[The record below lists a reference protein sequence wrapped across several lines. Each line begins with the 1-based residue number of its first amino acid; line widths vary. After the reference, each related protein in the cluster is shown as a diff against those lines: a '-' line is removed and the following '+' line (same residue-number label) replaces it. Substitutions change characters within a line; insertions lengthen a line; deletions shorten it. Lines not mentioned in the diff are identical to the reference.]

1 MNYTM
6 LDAYG
11 PIDYDE
17 MYTSGG
23 EIRPH
28 WKTLIQ
34 AIESMG
40 PDQLAAKQKE
50 IDWRLEDNGVTYNVY
65 DDPSGT
71 NRPWKLDP
79 IPMVIA
85 QDDWNQITLGVQ
97 QRAKLLNLIFKDIYG
112 EQKLLKEQIIPPE
125 VIYAHSGFM
134 REAHHLYEAVDFPL
148 MMYALDLARGPDEKM
163 WVIHDRTQSPSG
175 LGYTIENRLTMNS
188 SMGGLYSDISI
199 RRLYTFIE
207 NFKSMLSCLSM
218 EKNEPLN
225 VLLTPGPH
233 NETYFEHAYLSS
245 FLGLTLVQGQD
256 LLARGGAVWLKSLK
270 GLRRVDTILR
280 RVDERYCDPLE
291 LKADSKLGVSGLMH
305 AVRKGGVNIVNP
317 LGSGILENLGLHPFM
332 PQLAR
337 YFLDEELILPQIATW
352 WCGQDKERA
361 FVLDNMKHLIVKKID
376 QSEGDPIFIGKNL
389 SFEEIDSLRQEIMAH
404 PYRYVAQEEIHFATA
419 PTFVEGKLQPR
430 KVVLRSFAIAKGGEY
445 QVMPGGLVRVGTDN
459 DALVVSSQSGGSS
472 KDLWI
477 LGEGIETVPLN
488 VFRPRSTFENSLEN
502 IPSLRA
508 ENFFWLGRYLMRS
521 ISNARMIRIT
531 LKSLANATRYDRQ
544 GNSQVQ
550 DILCKTL
557 THMSMTYPGFL
568 GESAIA
574 DPRAEIWSVIA
585 DEERIGSLSQ
595 VMNMLSN
602 ANTSTKNLLTLESWR
617 IFDRLIRDWK
627 QFCSQP
633 EPTNQIMIFGLDNLL
648 VQLMAYQAL
657 IQDSLFEE
665 QGLTLY
671 TIGAGI
677 ERSQLLISKARA
689 MLTQVYE
696 PFTEYE
702 VLETLLSS
710 GESLNAYRAHYRT
723 SIELPSVTEFLIL
736 ERKFPKS
743 LISEIVRLLK
753 ELPRLPKYKH
763 HIYLSQYEEPLFE
776 AFSLLRLSR
785 VENLCF
791 RPANIFVR
799 EILDTL
805 LSEVADRLIMAS
817 DELSKSYFAHN
828 DE

>member
-1 MNYTM
+1 MSYTI

-17 MYTSGG
+17 MYAPDG
-23 EIRPH
+23 EVRAH

-40 PDQLAAKQKE
+40 SDQLMAKQKE

-85 QDDWNQITLGVQ
+85 QEDWAQIALGVQ

-125 VIYAHSGFM
+125 VIYAHDGFM
-134 REAHHLYEAVDFPL
+134 REAHHLYQAVDFPL
-148 MMYALDLARGPDEKM
+148 IMYALDLARGPDGKM

-188 SMGGLYSDISI
+188 SMVGLYSDISI
-199 RRLYTFIE
+199 RRLYGFIE
-207 NFKSMLSCLSM
+207 NFKSTLSRFSM
-218 EKNEPLN
+218 EKSEPLN
-225 VLLTPGPH
+225 VLLTPGPY

-280 RVDERYCDPLE
+280 RVDEQYCDPLE
-291 LKADSKLGVSGLMH
+291 LKADSKLGVSGLLH
-305 AVRKGGVNIVNP
+305 AVRKAGVHLVNP

-337 YFLDEELILPQIATW
+337 FFLNEDLILPQIATW
-352 WCGQDKERA
+352 WCGQDNERD
-361 FVLDNMKHLIVKKID
+361 FVLDNMKHLIVKTID
-376 QSEGDPIFIGKNL
+376 QSEGDPIYIGKNL
-389 SFEEIDSLRQEIMAH
+389 SDEQIDRLRQDIMDH

-419 PTFVEGKLQPR
+419 PTFTEGKLQPR
-430 KVVLRSFAIAKGGEY
+430 KVVLRSFAIAKDGEY

-459 DALVVSSQSGGSS
+459 DSLVVSGQNGGSS

-477 LGEGIETVPLN
+477 LGEGEETIPPN
-488 VFRPRSTFENSLEN
+488 VFRPRSMFENSLEN

-508 ENFFWLGRYLMRS
+508 ENLFWLGRYLMRS
-521 ISNARMIRIT
+521 ISSARMIRTT

-550 DILCKTL
+550 DILCKAL
-557 THMSMTYPGFL
+557 THMSMTYPGFVGENPIIDPL
-568 GESAIA
+568 G
-574 DPRAEIWSVIA
+574 EIWSVIA
-585 DEERIGSLSQ
+585 DGNRIGSLSQ

-602 ANTSTKNLLTLESWR
+602 ANTSTKNVLTLESWR
-617 IFDRLIRDWK
+617 IFDRLMRDWK

-633 EPTNQIMIFGLDNLL
+633 KPTSRIMIFGLDNLL

-665 QGLTLY
+665 QGLILY
-671 TIGAGI
+671 TIGGGI

-696 PFTEYE
+696 PMSEYE
-702 VLETLLSS
+702 ILETLLSS

-723 SIELPSVTEFLIL
+723 SIELPSVTEFLLL

-743 LISEIVRLLK
+743 LISEIDRLLK

-805 LSEVADRLIMAS
+805 LSEVAERLIMAS

>member
-404 PYRYVAQEEIHFATA
+404 PYRYVAQEKIHFATA

-459 DALVVSSQSGGSS
+459 DALVVSGQSGGSS

-477 LGEGIETVPLN
+477 LGEGTETVPLN

-508 ENFFWLGRYLMRS
+508 ENLFWLGRYLMRS

-671 TIGAGI
+671 AIGAGI

-723 SIELPSVTEFLIL
+723 SIELPSVTEFLVL

-743 LISEIVRLLK
+743 LISEIDRLLK